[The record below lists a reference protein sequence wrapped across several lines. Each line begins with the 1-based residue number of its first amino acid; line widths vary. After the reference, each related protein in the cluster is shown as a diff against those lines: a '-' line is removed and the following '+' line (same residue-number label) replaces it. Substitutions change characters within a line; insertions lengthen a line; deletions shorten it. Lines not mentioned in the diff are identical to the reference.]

1 MTQLTDKI
9 REGILGNVGTIMA
22 GRLGVTDAELME
34 KAFTPVFNA
43 EDLHKQG
50 NYQAIATVM
59 MYNLPSAPFTMSL
72 LPPMGNPNPQL
83 LETMKEYSASRYAK
97 TRAEVEAEIKQ
108 RWQAEEKAASK
119 AKASGDTGPIGQ
131 LEKAQAVDEKTS
143 FLDSWKLKKAEIV
156 KATNAPEKPVEALQ
170 GPDKPQA
177 VSDSPTPEKPHTEP
191 LDSLKTRN
199 EENQSKEAFFKVR

>member
-34 KAFTPVFNA
+34 KAFAPVFNA

-119 AKASGDTGPIGQ
+119 AKASGDTGPMGQ

-156 KATNAPEKPVEALQ
+156 KATNASEKPVEALQ
-170 GPDKPQA
+170 GLDKPQA
-177 VSDSPTPEKPHTEP
+177 VSDSLTPEKPHTEP

>member
-1 MTQLTDKI
+1 
-9 REGILGNVGTIMA
+9 
-22 GRLGVTDAELME
+22 
-34 KAFTPVFNA
+34 
-43 EDLHKQG
+43 
-50 NYQAIATVM
+50 
-59 MYNLPSAPFTMSL
+59 
-72 LPPMGNPNPQL
+72 MGNPNPQL

-108 RWQAEEKAASK
+108 RWQAEEKAANK
-119 AKASGDTGPIGQ
+119 AKASGDAGPIGQ

-156 KATNAPEKPVEALQ
+156 KATNASEKPVEALQ
-170 GPDKPQA
+170 GLDKPQA
-177 VSDSPTPEKPHTEP
+177 VSDSLTPEKPHTEP